1 MNKDDFYVMDDIEQL
16 KVALNNCPVFIY
28 IKDTQSR
35 YIYANKKT
43 LNLFECTIDEL
54 IGRTDKDFFPADV
67 AAYLRNIDE
76 RVLQGESTQEEI
88 IVGELDGCEQVYL
101 EVQTPIYDTQDKQ
114 RIVAMFG
121 ISTDI
126 SYQKKI
132 ENEVRSL
139 ALTDPLTNLPNR
151 RYLIE
156 RIEEAQN
163 RSQRQGTY
171 CAVLFVDLDK
181 FKLVNDIHGHDVGD
195 QLLMEVAHRLKLQ
208 VRKTDTVARVG
219 GDEYI
224 VLLEGIG
231 HDIQS
236 AGNFAEEITERMSER
251 LSEVYELSDVR
262 LEITASIGFSLFYG
276 EAHST
281 SHIIS
286 TADQEMYKRK
296 HRQQP

>member
-1 MNKDDFYVMDDIEQL
+1 MNKDNFYVMDDIEQL
-16 KVALNNCPVFIY
+16 KVALDNCPVFIY

-43 LNLFECTIDEL
+43 LDLFNCSIETL
-54 IGRTDKDFFPADV
+54 VGRTDEDFFPANV
-67 AAYLRNIDE
+67 AAFLRSIDL

-88 IVGELDGCEQVYL
+88 NVGELDGCEQVYL
-101 EVQTPIYDTQDKQ
+101 EVQTPIYDTKDKQ

-151 RYLIE
+151 RYLID

-181 FKLVNDIHGHDVGD
+181 FKLVNDIHGHEVGD
-195 QLLMEVAHRLKLQ
+195 QLLIKVAERLKLQ

-231 HDIQS
+231 NDIKS
-236 AGNFAEEITERMSER
+236 AGSFAKEITERMSER
-251 LSEVYELSDVR
+251 LSETYELSDVR
-262 LEITASIGFSLFYG
+262 LEITASIGISLFYG

-281 SHIIS
+281 SHIVS
-286 TADQEMYKRK
+286 TADQEMYKKK
-296 HRQQP
+296 HQQQS